1 MVEAL
6 ANVFETG
13 NGYTFRITYSS
24 YYSRKMM
31 KKLAKTYNETI
42 IQMLRVER

>member
-6 ANVFETG
+6 VDVVEMKDK
-13 NGYTFRITYSS
+13 YTIKVMYSG

-31 KKLAKTYNETI
+31 KALAKTYKETI
-42 IQMLRVER
+42 NQMLRDES

>member
-6 ANVFETG
+6 TEIIEMG
-13 NGYTFRITYSS
+13 NSYVLRIAYSG

-31 KKLAKTYNETI
+31 KTLAKTYKETI
-42 IQMLRVER
+42 IQMLKVQS

>member
-6 ANVFETG
+6 VDILEKG
-13 NGYTFRITYSS
+13 NSYTFRVTYSG

-31 KKLAKTYNETI
+31 KALAKTYKETL
-42 IQMLRVER
+42 IQLLKVGN

>member
-6 ANVFETG
+6 VDVNEMKDC
-13 NGYTFRITYSS
+13 YTITITYSG

-31 KKLAKTYNETI
+31 KALAKTYKETLSE
-42 IQMLRVER
+42 MLKVQS